1 MFEEFMGLP
10 MHVFVIHAALALIPA
25 TALIAIAFAALTS
38 WRWLLRWPLV
48 LLAVATPVVTFVTVQ
63 AGKSLKD
70 ELGLPAQLIG
80 THESRGQLL
89 LYYTLGF
96 AVLAIVAALV
106 MGGPSL
112 LASGAGARQ
121 GAARPAQVTLGVL
134 LVAASVLVLVQVIL
148 TGDAGSR
155 AVWEGR
161 I

>member
-1 MFEEFMGLP
+1 MFEEFLGLP

-25 TALIAIAFAALTS
+25 TALLAIAFSVLSS

-48 LLAVATPVVTFVTVQ
+48 LMAVATPVVTFVTVQ
-63 AGKSLKD
+63 AGKALKD
-70 ELGLPAQLIG
+70 ELGLPDELIG
-80 THESRGQLL
+80 THASRGQLL
-89 LYYTLGF
+89 LYYVLVF
-96 AVLAIVAALV
+96 AVLAVVAGLV

-121 GAARPAQVTLGVL
+121 GVAQPAQVTLGVL
-134 LVAASVLVLVQVIL
+134 LVAVSVLVLVQVVL

-155 AVWEGR
+155 AVWEGQ

>member
-1 MFEEFMGLP
+1 VFEEFLGLP

-25 TALIAIAFAALTS
+25 SALIAIAFTVLSS

-48 LLAVATPVVTFVTVQ
+48 LLGVATPVVTFVTVQ

-80 THESRGQLL
+80 THESRGELL
-89 LYYTLGF
+89 LYFTLGF
-96 AVLAIVAALV
+96 AVLAIIAGLA

-112 LASGAGARQ
+112 LASGAGARR
-121 GAARPAQVTLGVL
+121 GVARPAQVTLGVL
-134 LVAASVLVLVQVIL
+134 LVAVSVLVLVQVSL

>member
-25 TALIAIAFAALTS
+25 TALTAIAYAVLTS
-38 WRWLLRWPLV
+38 WRWLLRGPLI

-63 AGKSLKD
+63 AGHALKD
-70 ELGLPAQLIG
+70 ELGLPDQLIG
-80 THESRGQLL
+80 THASRGQLL
-89 LYYTLGF
+89 LYFTLLF
-96 AVLAIVAALV
+96 AVLAIASALT

-112 LASGAGARQ
+112 LASGAGERR
-121 GAARPAQVTLGVL
+121 GVARPAQVTLGVL
-134 LVAASVLVLVQVIL
+134 LVAASVLVLVQVVL